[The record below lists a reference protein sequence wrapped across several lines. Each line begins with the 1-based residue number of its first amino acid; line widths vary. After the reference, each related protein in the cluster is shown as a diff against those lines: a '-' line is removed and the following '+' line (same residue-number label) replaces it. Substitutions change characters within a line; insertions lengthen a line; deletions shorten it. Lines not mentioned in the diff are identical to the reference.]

1 MTIENRAFEADTS
14 KILDIVIHS
23 LYSNREIFLREL
35 ISNASDALDKRR
47 FLASTNQ
54 SMQASQELQIQ
65 IKSDKKAKTLTISDN
80 GVGMDSDDLVSSL
93 GTIARS
99 GTKNFIEQL
108 ESSKQNDENKLSLIG
123 QFGVGFY
130 AAFMVAETVDV
141 ISRKVGSD
149 KAYKWHSD
157 GSNGYSLDDA
167 ERGEEGTDIILH
179 LKKDAKEFLEEQRIS
194 YMVKKYSDHLSAP
207 IYWQDGE
214 ASTMLNSASA
224 IWTRPKSEI
233 TEEQYNSFYQ
243 QASSAYD
250 TPYLTM
256 HNVTEGVTNFT
267 SLLFIP
273 STRPMDLFNPERK
286 SRLQLYI
293 NRVFITDECE
303 ELVPNWLRFV
313 RGVVDTPDLDLNVSR
328 EMLQQ
333 VPAINKI
340 KKTIIRRVLSEL
352 KKQAG
357 KKQEEY
363 QKFWLD
369 FGLVIKE
376 GLYEDQDFREKIL
389 ELCRF
394 YSCRKGDYISLAQY
408 VSEMKEKQEE
418 IYYLSSET
426 VEQAEMSP
434 HIEGFKARD
443 IDVIVLS
450 DPIDE
455 FWLPLVPDFEGK
467 KFKSASRG
475 ALDLDKF
482 ESENSEKKKADPSK
496 FDLLIAR
503 IKTNLG
509 EKISD
514 VRLSSTLTESPVCL
528 VADEGGMDI
537 QMERLMKAHNRDFQG
552 APRILEINPDH
563 ELVIALNKLADAKS
577 SSKESELV
585 DDAAFLLFD
594 QAQIIEGR
602 MPADLTA
609 FSKRMTRIMSFSLK
623 NDSGQKRAV
632 PVEKPNI

>member
-47 FLASTNQ
+47 FIASTDQ
-54 SMQASQELQIQ
+54 SLQAEQELQIH

-80 GVGMDSDDLVSSL
+80 GIGMDSDDMVSSL

-99 GTKNFIEQL
+99 GTQNFIKQL
-108 ESSKQNDENKLSLIG
+108 EASKENDDSKLSLIG

-141 ISRKVGSD
+141 ISRKAGSD
-149 KAYKWHSD
+149 KAFKWHSD
-157 GSNGYSLDDA
+157 GATGYSLDNA
-167 ERGEEGTDIILH
+167 ERSEAGTDIILH

-194 YMVKKYSDHLSAP
+194 YMIKKYSDHLSAP
-207 IYWQDGE
+207 IYWQNAE
-214 ASTMLNSASA
+214 ESKMLNSASA

-233 TEEQYNSFYQ
+233 TQEQYTSFYQ
-243 QASSAYD
+243 QASAAYD
-250 TPYLTM
+250 TPYLTL

-267 SLLFIP
+267 SLLFVP
-273 STRPMDLFNPERK
+273 STRPVDLFNPERK

-303 ELVPNWLRFV
+303 DLVPNWLRFV

-340 KKTIIRRVLSEL
+340 KKSIIRRVLSEL

-357 KKQEEY
+357 KNQEAYEN
-363 QKFWLD
+363 FWLE
-369 FGLVIKE
+369 FGLVVKE
-376 GLYEDQDFREKIL
+376 GLYEDPDFREKIL

-394 YSCRKGDYISLAQY
+394 YSCRKGGYISIAEY

-426 VEQAEMSP
+426 VEQAEISP

-455 FWLPLVPDFEGK
+455 FWLPLVPEFEGK

-475 ALDLDKF
+475 AHDLDKF
-482 ESENSEKKKADPSK
+482 EQEDTEKKKADPSE
-496 FDLLIAR
+496 FDMLIAR

-509 EKISD
+509 EQIAD
-514 VRLSSTLTESPVCL
+514 VRLSSTLTESPACL
-528 VADEGGMDI
+528 VADENGMDI
-537 QMERLMKAHNRDFQG
+537 QMERLMKAHNKDFQG
-552 APRILEINPDH
+552 VPRILELNPDH
-563 ELVIALNKLADAKS
+563 DLVAALNKMADAKS
-577 SSKESELV
+577 GSKENGLV
-585 DDAAFLLFD
+585 DDASHLLFD
-594 QAQIIEGR
+594 QAQILEGR
-602 MPADLTA
+602 MPSDLTA
-609 FSKRMTRIMSFSLK
+609 FSKRMTRVMACSIMDDTQTK
-623 NDSGQKRAV
+623 
-632 PVEKPNI
+632 

>member
-47 FLASTNQ
+47 FLASTDQ
-54 SMQASQELQIQ
+54 SLQAEQELQIH

-80 GVGMDSDDLVSSL
+80 GIGMDSDDMVSSL

-99 GTKNFIEQL
+99 GTQNFIKQL
-108 ESSKQNDENKLSLIG
+108 EASKENDDSKLSLIG

-130 AAFMVAETVDV
+130 AAFMVAETVNV
-141 ISRKVGSD
+141 ISRKAGSD
-149 KAYKWHSD
+149 KAFKWHSD
-157 GSNGYSLDDA
+157 GATGYSLDNA
-167 ERGEEGTDIILH
+167 ERSEAGTDIILH

-194 YMVKKYSDHLSAP
+194 YMIKKYSDHLSAP
-207 IYWQDGE
+207 IYWQNAE
-214 ASTMLNSASA
+214 ESKMLNSASA

-233 TEEQYNSFYQ
+233 TQEQYTSFYQ
-243 QASSAYD
+243 QASAAYD
-250 TPYLTM
+250 KPYLTL

-267 SLLFIP
+267 SLLFVP
-273 STRPMDLFNPERK
+273 STRPVDLFNPERK

-303 ELVPNWLRFV
+303 DLVPNWLRFV

-340 KKTIIRRVLSEL
+340 KKSIIRRVLSEL

-357 KKQEEY
+357 KNKEDYE
-363 QKFWLD
+363 KFWLD
-369 FGLVIKE
+369 FGLVVKE
-376 GLYEDQDFREKIL
+376 GLYEDADFREKIL

-394 YSCRKGDYISLAQY
+394 YSCRKGGYISIAEY

-426 VEQAEMSP
+426 VEQAEISP

-455 FWLPLVPDFEGK
+455 FWLPLVPEFEGR

-475 ALDLDKF
+475 AHDLDKF
-482 ESENSEKKKADPSK
+482 EQEDTEKKKADPSE
-496 FDLLIAR
+496 FDMLIAR

-509 EKISD
+509 EQIAD
-514 VRLSSTLTESPVCL
+514 VRLSSTLTESPACL
-528 VADEGGMDI
+528 VADENGMDI
-537 QMERLMKAHNRDFQG
+537 QMERLMKAHNKDFQG
-552 APRILEINPDH
+552 APRILELNPDH
-563 ELVIALNKLADAKS
+563 DLVAALNKMADAKS
-577 SSKESELV
+577 GSKENGLV
-585 DDAAFLLFD
+585 DDASHLLFD
-594 QAQIIEGR
+594 QAQILEGR
-602 MPADLTA
+602 MPSNLTA
-609 FSKRMTRIMSFSLK
+609 FSKRMTRVMACSIMDDARTK
-623 NDSGQKRAV
+623 
-632 PVEKPNI
+632 

>member
-47 FLASTNQ
+47 FLASTDQ
-54 SMQASQELQIQ
+54 SLQAEQELQIH
-65 IKSDKKAKTLTISDN
+65 IKSDKKAKTLTLSDN
-80 GVGMDSDDLVSSL
+80 GIGMDSDDMVSSL

-99 GTKNFIEQL
+99 GTQNFIKQL
-108 ESSKQNDENKLSLIG
+108 EASKENDDSKLSLIG

-141 ISRKVGSD
+141 ISRKAGSD
-149 KAYKWHSD
+149 KAFKWHSD
-157 GSNGYSLDDA
+157 GATGYSLDNA
-167 ERGEEGTDIILH
+167 ERSEAGTDIIIH

-194 YMVKKYSDHLSAP
+194 YMIKKYSDHLSAP
-207 IYWQDGE
+207 IYWQNAE
-214 ASTMLNSASA
+214 ESTMLNSASA

-233 TEEQYNSFYQ
+233 TQEQYTSFYQ
-243 QASSAYD
+243 QASAAYD
-250 TPYLTM
+250 TPYLTL

-267 SLLFIP
+267 SLLFVP
-273 STRPMDLFNPERK
+273 STRPVDLFNPERK

-303 ELVPNWLRFV
+303 DLVPNWLRFV

-340 KKTIIRRVLSEL
+340 KKSIIRRVLSEL

-357 KKQEEY
+357 KNQEAYEN
-363 QKFWLD
+363 FWLE
-369 FGLVIKE
+369 FGLVVKE
-376 GLYEDQDFREKIL
+376 GLYEDADFREKIL

-394 YSCRKGDYISLAQY
+394 YSCRKGGYISIAEY
-408 VSEMKEKQEE
+408 VSEMKEQQEE

-426 VEQAEMSP
+426 VEQAEISP

-455 FWLPLVPDFEGK
+455 FWLPLVPEFEGK

-482 ESENSEKKKADPSK
+482 EQEDTEKKKADPSE
-496 FDLLIAR
+496 FDMLIAR

-509 EKISD
+509 EQIAD
-514 VRLSSTLTESPVCL
+514 VRLSSTLTESPACL
-528 VADEGGMDI
+528 VADENGMDI
-537 QMERLMKAHNRDFQG
+537 QMERLMKAHNKDFQG
-552 APRILEINPDH
+552 APRILELNPDH
-563 ELVIALNKLADAKS
+563 DLVAALNKMADAKS
-577 SSKESELV
+577 GSKENGLV
-585 DDAAFLLFD
+585 DDASHLLFD
-594 QAQIIEGR
+594 QAQILEGR
-602 MPADLTA
+602 MPSDLTA
-609 FSKRMTRIMSFSLK
+609 FSKRMTRVMASSIMDDAQTK
-623 NDSGQKRAV
+623 
-632 PVEKPNI
+632 

>member
-376 GLYEDQDFREKIL
+376 GLYEDQEFREKIL

-585 DDAAFLLFD
+585 DDAALLLFD

-623 NDSGQKRAV
+623 NDSGQK
-632 PVEKPNI
+632 

>member
-1 MTIENRAFEADTS
+1 
-14 KILDIVIHS
+14 
-23 LYSNREIFLREL
+23 
-35 ISNASDALDKRR
+35 
-47 FLASTNQ
+47 
-54 SMQASQELQIQ
+54 MQASQELQIQ

-167 ERGEEGTDIILH
+167 KRGEEGTDIILH

-333 VPAINKI
+333 APAINKI

-376 GLYEDQDFREKIL
+376 GLYEDQEFREKIL

-563 ELVIALNKLADAKS
+563 EIVIALNELADAKS

-585 DDAAFLLFD
+585 DDAALLLFD

-602 MPADLTA
+602 MPTDLTA

-623 NDSGQKRAV
+623 SDSGQK
-632 PVEKPNI
+632 

>member
-1 MTIENRAFEADTS
+1 MTIQNRAFEADTS

-157 GSNGYSLDDA
+157 GSTGYSLDDA
-167 ERGEEGTDIILH
+167 ERGEEGTDIILY

-394 YSCRKGDYISLAQY
+394 YSCKKGDYISLAQY

-577 SSKESELV
+577 SSKENELV

-623 NDSGQKRAV
+623 SDSGQK
-632 PVEKPNI
+632 

>member
-47 FLASTNQ
+47 FLASTDQ
-54 SMQASQELQIQ
+54 SLQAEQELQIH

-80 GVGMDSDDLVSSL
+80 GIGMDSDDMVSSL

-99 GTKNFIEQL
+99 GTQNFIKQL
-108 ESSKQNDENKLSLIG
+108 EASKENDDSKLSLIG

-130 AAFMVAETVDV
+130 AAFMVAETVNV
-141 ISRKVGSD
+141 ISRKAGSD
-149 KAYKWHSD
+149 KAFKWHSD
-157 GSNGYSLDDA
+157 GATGYSLDNA
-167 ERGEEGTDIILH
+167 ERSEAGTDIILH

-194 YMVKKYSDHLSAP
+194 YMIKKYSDHLSAP
-207 IYWQDGE
+207 IYWQNAE
-214 ASTMLNSASA
+214 ESKMLNSASA

-233 TEEQYNSFYQ
+233 TQEQYTSFYQ
-243 QASSAYD
+243 QASAAYD
-250 TPYLTM
+250 KPYLTL

-267 SLLFIP
+267 SLLFVP
-273 STRPMDLFNPERK
+273 STRPVDLFNPERK

-303 ELVPNWLRFV
+303 DLVPNWLRFV

-340 KKTIIRRVLSEL
+340 KKSIIRRVLSEL

-357 KKQEEY
+357 KNQEAYEN
-363 QKFWLD
+363 FWLE
-369 FGLVIKE
+369 FGLVVKE
-376 GLYEDQDFREKIL
+376 GLYEDADFREKIL

-394 YSCRKGDYISLAQY
+394 YSCRKGGYISLAEY

-426 VEQAEMSP
+426 VEQAEISP

-455 FWLPLVPDFEGK
+455 FWLPLVPEFEGR

-475 ALDLDKF
+475 AHDLDKF
-482 ESENSEKKKADPSK
+482 EQEDTEKKKADPSE
-496 FDLLIAR
+496 FDMLIAR

-509 EKISD
+509 EQIAD
-514 VRLSSTLTESPVCL
+514 VRLSSTLTESPACL
-528 VADEGGMDI
+528 VADENGMDI
-537 QMERLMKAHNRDFQG
+537 QMERLMKAHNKDFQG
-552 APRILEINPDH
+552 APRILELNPDH
-563 ELVIALNKLADAKS
+563 DLVAALNKMADAKS
-577 SSKESELV
+577 GIKENGLV
-585 DDAAFLLFD
+585 DDASHLLFD
-594 QAQIIEGR
+594 QAQILEGR
-602 MPADLTA
+602 MPSDLTA
-609 FSKRMTRIMSFSLK
+609 FSKRMTRVMACSIMDDARTK
-623 NDSGQKRAV
+623 
-632 PVEKPNI
+632 

>member
-47 FLASTNQ
+47 FLASTDQ
-54 SMQASQELQIQ
+54 SLQAEQELQIH
-65 IKSDKKAKTLTISDN
+65 IKSDKKAKTLTLSDN
-80 GVGMDSDDLVSSL
+80 GIGMDSDDMVSSL

-99 GTKNFIEQL
+99 GTQNFIKQL
-108 ESSKQNDENKLSLIG
+108 EASKENDDSKLSLIG

-141 ISRKVGSD
+141 ISRKAGSD
-149 KAYKWHSD
+149 KAFKWHSD
-157 GSNGYSLDDA
+157 GATGYSLDNA
-167 ERGEEGTDIILH
+167 ERSEAGTDIILH

-194 YMVKKYSDHLSAP
+194 YMIKKYSDHLSAP
-207 IYWQDGE
+207 IYWQNAE
-214 ASTMLNSASA
+214 ESTMLNSASA

-233 TEEQYNSFYQ
+233 TQEQYTSFYQ
-243 QASSAYD
+243 QASAAYD
-250 TPYLTM
+250 TPYLTL

-267 SLLFIP
+267 SLLFVP
-273 STRPMDLFNPERK
+273 STRPVDLFNPERK

-303 ELVPNWLRFV
+303 DLVPNWLRFV

-340 KKTIIRRVLSEL
+340 KKSIIRRVLSEL

-357 KKQEEY
+357 KNQEAYEN
-363 QKFWLD
+363 FWLE
-369 FGLVIKE
+369 FGLVVKE
-376 GLYEDQDFREKIL
+376 GLYEDADFREKIL

-394 YSCRKGDYISLAQY
+394 YSCRKGGYISLAEY
-408 VSEMKEKQEE
+408 VSEMKEQQEE

-426 VEQAEMSP
+426 VEQAEISP

-455 FWLPLVPDFEGK
+455 FWLPLVPEFEGK

-475 ALDLDKF
+475 AHDLDKF
-482 ESENSEKKKADPSK
+482 EQEDTEKKKADPSE
-496 FDLLIAR
+496 FDMLIAR

-509 EKISD
+509 EQIAD
-514 VRLSSTLTESPVCL
+514 VRLSSTLTESPACL
-528 VADEGGMDI
+528 VADENGMDI
-537 QMERLMKAHNRDFQG
+537 QMERLMKAHNKDFQG
-552 APRILEINPDH
+552 APRILELNPDH
-563 ELVIALNKLADAKS
+563 DLVAALNKMADAKS
-577 SSKESELV
+577 GSKENALV
-585 DDAAFLLFD
+585 DDASHLLFD
-594 QAQIIEGR
+594 QAQILEGR
-602 MPADLTA
+602 MPSDLTA
-609 FSKRMTRIMSFSLK
+609 FSKRMTRVMASSIMDDAQTK
-623 NDSGQKRAV
+623 
-632 PVEKPNI
+632 

>member
-47 FLASTNQ
+47 FIASTDQ
-54 SMQASQELQIQ
+54 SLQAEQELQIH

-80 GVGMDSDDLVSSL
+80 GIGMDSDDMVSSL

-99 GTKNFIEQL
+99 GTQNFIKQL
-108 ESSKQNDENKLSLIG
+108 EASKENDDSKLSLIG

-141 ISRKVGSD
+141 ISRKAGSD
-149 KAYKWHSD
+149 KAFKWHSD
-157 GSNGYSLDDA
+157 GATGYSLDNA
-167 ERGEEGTDIILH
+167 ERSEAGTDIILH

-194 YMVKKYSDHLSAP
+194 YMIKKYSDHLSAP
-207 IYWQDGE
+207 IYWQNAE
-214 ASTMLNSASA
+214 ESKMLNSASA

-233 TEEQYNSFYQ
+233 TQEQYTSFYQ
-243 QASSAYD
+243 QASAAYD
-250 TPYLTM
+250 TPYLTL

-267 SLLFIP
+267 SLLFVP
-273 STRPMDLFNPERK
+273 STRPVDLFNPERK

-303 ELVPNWLRFV
+303 DLVPNWLRFV

-340 KKTIIRRVLSEL
+340 KKSIIRRVLSEL

-357 KKQEEY
+357 KNQEAYEN
-363 QKFWLD
+363 FWLE
-369 FGLVIKE
+369 FGLVVKE
-376 GLYEDQDFREKIL
+376 GLYEDADFREKIL

-394 YSCRKGDYISLAQY
+394 YSCRKGGYISLAEY
-408 VSEMKEKQEE
+408 VSEMKEQQEE

-426 VEQAEMSP
+426 VEQAEISP

-455 FWLPLVPDFEGK
+455 FWLPLVPEFEGK

-475 ALDLDKF
+475 AHDLDKF
-482 ESENSEKKKADPSK
+482 EQEDTEKKKADPSE
-496 FDLLIAR
+496 FDMLIAR

-509 EKISD
+509 EQIAD
-514 VRLSSTLTESPVCL
+514 VRLSSTLTESPACL
-528 VADEGGMDI
+528 VVDENGMDI
-537 QMERLMKAHNRDFQG
+537 QMERLMKAHNKDFQG
-552 APRILEINPDH
+552 VPRILELNPDH
-563 ELVIALNKLADAKS
+563 DLVAALNKMADAKS
-577 SSKESELV
+577 GSKENGLV
-585 DDAAFLLFD
+585 DDASHLLFD
-594 QAQIIEGR
+594 QAQILEGR
-602 MPADLTA
+602 MPSDLTA
-609 FSKRMTRIMSFSLK
+609 FSKRMTRVMACSIMDDTQTK
-623 NDSGQKRAV
+623 
-632 PVEKPNI
+632 

>member
-47 FLASTNQ
+47 FLASTDQ
-54 SMQASQELQIQ
+54 SLQAEQELQIH

-80 GVGMDSDDLVSSL
+80 GIGMDSDDMVSSL

-99 GTKNFIEQL
+99 GTQNFIKQL
-108 ESSKQNDENKLSLIG
+108 EASKENDDSKLSLIG

-130 AAFMVAETVDV
+130 AAFMVAETVNV
-141 ISRKVGSD
+141 ISRKAGSD
-149 KAYKWHSD
+149 KAFKWHSD
-157 GSNGYSLDDA
+157 GATGYSLDNA
-167 ERGEEGTDIILH
+167 ERSEAGTDIILH

-194 YMVKKYSDHLSAP
+194 YMIKKYSDHLSAP
-207 IYWQDGE
+207 IYWQNAE
-214 ASTMLNSASA
+214 ESKMLNSASA

-233 TEEQYNSFYQ
+233 TQEQYTSFYQ
-243 QASSAYD
+243 QASAAYD
-250 TPYLTM
+250 KPYLTL

-267 SLLFIP
+267 SLLFVP
-273 STRPMDLFNPERK
+273 STRPVDLFNPERK

-303 ELVPNWLRFV
+303 DLVPNWLRFV

-340 KKTIIRRVLSEL
+340 KKSIIRRVLSEL
-352 KKQAG
+352 KKQAE
-357 KKQEEY
+357 KNQEAYEN
-363 QKFWLD
+363 FWLE
-369 FGLVIKE
+369 FGLVVKE
-376 GLYEDQDFREKIL
+376 GLYEDADFREKIL

-394 YSCRKGDYISLAQY
+394 YSCRKGGYISIAEY

-426 VEQAEMSP
+426 VEQAEISP

-455 FWLPLVPDFEGK
+455 FWLPLVPEFEGR

-475 ALDLDKF
+475 AHDLDKF
-482 ESENSEKKKADPSK
+482 EQEDTEKKKADPSE
-496 FDLLIAR
+496 FDMLIAR

-509 EKISD
+509 EQIAD
-514 VRLSSTLTESPVCL
+514 VRLSSTLTESPACL
-528 VADEGGMDI
+528 VADENGMDI
-537 QMERLMKAHNRDFQG
+537 QMERLMKAHNKDFQG
-552 APRILEINPDH
+552 APRILELNPDH
-563 ELVIALNKLADAKS
+563 DLVAALNKMADAKS
-577 SSKESELV
+577 GSKENGLV
-585 DDAAFLLFD
+585 DDASHLLFD
-594 QAQIIEGR
+594 QAQILEGR
-602 MPADLTA
+602 MPSDLTA
-609 FSKRMTRIMSFSLK
+609 FSKRMTRVMACSIMDDARTK
-623 NDSGQKRAV
+623 
-632 PVEKPNI
+632 

>member
-47 FLASTNQ
+47 FLASTDQ
-54 SMQASQELQIQ
+54 SLQAEQELQIH
-65 IKSDKKAKTLTISDN
+65 IKSDKKAKTLTLSDN
-80 GVGMDSDDLVSSL
+80 GIGMDSDDMVSSL

-99 GTKNFIEQL
+99 GTQNFIKQL
-108 ESSKQNDENKLSLIG
+108 EVSKENDDSKLSLIG

-141 ISRKVGSD
+141 ISRKAGSD
-149 KAYKWHSD
+149 KAFKWHSD
-157 GSNGYSLDDA
+157 GATGYSLDNA
-167 ERGEEGTDIILH
+167 ERSEAGTDIILH

-194 YMVKKYSDHLSAP
+194 YMIKKYSDHLSAP
-207 IYWQDGE
+207 IYWQNAE
-214 ASTMLNSASA
+214 ESTMLNSASA

-233 TEEQYNSFYQ
+233 TQEQYTSFYQ
-243 QASSAYD
+243 QASAAYD
-250 TPYLTM
+250 TPYLTL

-267 SLLFIP
+267 SLLFVP
-273 STRPMDLFNPERK
+273 STRPVDLFNPERK

-303 ELVPNWLRFV
+303 DLVPNWLRFV

-340 KKTIIRRVLSEL
+340 KKSIIRRVLSEL

-357 KKQEEY
+357 KNQEAYEN
-363 QKFWLD
+363 FWLE
-369 FGLVIKE
+369 FGLVVKE
-376 GLYEDQDFREKIL
+376 GLYEDADFREKIL

-394 YSCRKGDYISLAQY
+394 YSCRKGGYISLAEY
-408 VSEMKEKQEE
+408 VSEMKEQQEE

-426 VEQAEMSP
+426 VEQAEISP

-455 FWLPLVPDFEGK
+455 FWLPLVPEFEGK

-475 ALDLDKF
+475 AHDLDKF
-482 ESENSEKKKADPSK
+482 EQEDTEKKKADPSE
-496 FDLLIAR
+496 FDMLIAR

-509 EKISD
+509 EQIAD
-514 VRLSSTLTESPVCL
+514 VRLSSTLTESPACL
-528 VADEGGMDI
+528 VADENGMDI
-537 QMERLMKAHNRDFQG
+537 QMERLMKAHNKDFQG
-552 APRILEINPDH
+552 APRILELNPDH
-563 ELVIALNKLADAKS
+563 DLVAALNKMADAKS
-577 SSKESELV
+577 GSKENGLV
-585 DDAAFLLFD
+585 DDASHLLFD
-594 QAQIIEGR
+594 QAQILEGR
-602 MPADLTA
+602 MPSDLTA
-609 FSKRMTRIMSFSLK
+609 FSKRMTRVMASSIMDDAQTK
-623 NDSGQKRAV
+623 
-632 PVEKPNI
+632 

>member
-1 MTIENRAFEADTS
+1 
-14 KILDIVIHS
+14 
-23 LYSNREIFLREL
+23 LREL

-47 FLASTNQ
+47 FLASTDQ
-54 SMQASQELQIQ
+54 SLQAEQELQIH
-65 IKSDKKAKTLTISDN
+65 IKSDKKAKTLTLSDN
-80 GVGMDSDDLVSSL
+80 GIGMDSDDMVSSL

-99 GTKNFIEQL
+99 GTQNFIKQL
-108 ESSKQNDENKLSLIG
+108 EASKENDDSKLSLIG

-141 ISRKVGSD
+141 ISRKAGSD
-149 KAYKWHSD
+149 KAFKWHSD
-157 GSNGYSLDDA
+157 GATGYSLDNA
-167 ERGEEGTDIILH
+167 ERSEAGTDIILH

-194 YMVKKYSDHLSAP
+194 YMIKKYSDHLSAP
-207 IYWQDGE
+207 IYWQNAE
-214 ASTMLNSASA
+214 ESTMLNSASA

-233 TEEQYNSFYQ
+233 TQEQYTSFYQ
-243 QASSAYD
+243 QASAAYD
-250 TPYLTM
+250 TPYLTL

-267 SLLFIP
+267 SLLFVP
-273 STRPMDLFNPERK
+273 STRPVDLFNPERK

-303 ELVPNWLRFV
+303 DLVPNWLRFV

-340 KKTIIRRVLSEL
+340 KKSIIRRVLSEL

-357 KKQEEY
+357 KNQEAYEN
-363 QKFWLD
+363 FWLE
-369 FGLVIKE
+369 FGLVVKE
-376 GLYEDQDFREKIL
+376 GLYEDADFREKIL

-394 YSCRKGDYISLAQY
+394 YSCRKGGYISLAEY
-408 VSEMKEKQEE
+408 VSEMKEQQEE

-426 VEQAEMSP
+426 VEQAEISP

-455 FWLPLVPDFEGK
+455 FWLPLVPEFEGK

-482 ESENSEKKKADPSK
+482 EQEDTEKKKADPSE
-496 FDLLIAR
+496 FDMLIAR

-509 EKISD
+509 EQIAD
-514 VRLSSTLTESPVCL
+514 VRLSSTLTESPACL
-528 VADEGGMDI
+528 VADENGMDI
-537 QMERLMKAHNRDFQG
+537 QMERLMKAHNKDFQG
-552 APRILEINPDH
+552 APRILELNPDH
-563 ELVIALNKLADAKS
+563 DLVAALNKMADAKS
-577 SSKESELV
+577 GSKENGLV
-585 DDAAFLLFD
+585 DDASHLLFD
-594 QAQIIEGR
+594 QAQILEGR
-602 MPADLTA
+602 MPSDLTA
-609 FSKRMTRIMSFSLK
+609 FSKRMTRVMASSIMDDAQTK
-623 NDSGQKRAV
+623 
-632 PVEKPNI
+632 

>member
-65 IKSDKKAKTLTISDN
+65 IKSDKKAKILTISDN

-207 IYWQDGE
+207 IYWQDAE

-577 SSKESELV
+577 SSKENELV

-623 NDSGQKRAV
+623 SDSGK
-632 PVEKPNI
+632 K

>member
-65 IKSDKKAKTLTISDN
+65 IKSDKKAKILTISDN

-99 GTKNFIEQL
+99 GTKSFIEQL

-408 VSEMKEKQEE
+408 VSEMKDKQEE

-623 NDSGQKRAV
+623 NDSGQK
-632 PVEKPNI
+632 

>member
-99 GTKNFIEQL
+99 GTKSFIEQL

-273 STRPMDLFNPERK
+273 STRPMDLFNPEHK

-585 DDAAFLLFD
+585 DDAALLLFD

-623 NDSGQKRAV
+623 NDSGQK
-632 PVEKPNI
+632 

>member
-80 GVGMDSDDLVSSL
+80 GIGMDSDDLVSSL

-369 FGLVIKE
+369 FGLVVKE

-577 SSKESELV
+577 SSKENELV

-623 NDSGQKRAV
+623 NDSGQK
-632 PVEKPNI
+632 

>member
-80 GVGMDSDDLVSSL
+80 GIGMDSDDLVSSL

-149 KAYKWHSD
+149 KACKWHSD

-214 ASTMLNSASA
+214 TSTMLNSASA

-552 APRILEINPDH
+552 APRIMEINPDH

-577 SSKESELV
+577 SSKENELV

-623 NDSGQKRAV
+623 SDSGK
-632 PVEKPNI
+632 K

>member
-65 IKSDKKAKTLTISDN
+65 IKSDKKAKILTISDN

-577 SSKESELV
+577 SSKENELV

>member
-80 GVGMDSDDLVSSL
+80 GIGMDSDDLVSSL

-207 IYWQDGE
+207 IYWQDAE

-552 APRILEINPDH
+552 APRIMEINPDH

-585 DDAAFLLFD
+585 DDAALLLFD

-623 NDSGQKRAV
+623 SDSGQK
-632 PVEKPNI
+632 

>member
-47 FLASTNQ
+47 FLASTDQ
-54 SMQASQELQIQ
+54 SLQAEQELQIH
-65 IKSDKKAKTLTISDN
+65 IKSDKKAKTLTLSDN
-80 GVGMDSDDLVSSL
+80 GIGMDSDDMVSSL

-99 GTKNFIEQL
+99 GTQNFIKQL
-108 ESSKQNDENKLSLIG
+108 EASKENDDSKLSLIG

-141 ISRKVGSD
+141 ISRKAGSD
-149 KAYKWHSD
+149 KAFKWHSD
-157 GSNGYSLDDA
+157 GATGYSLDNA
-167 ERGEEGTDIILH
+167 ERSEAGTDIILH

-194 YMVKKYSDHLSAP
+194 YMIKKYSDHLSAP
-207 IYWQDGE
+207 IYWQNAE
-214 ASTMLNSASA
+214 ESTMLNSASA

-233 TEEQYNSFYQ
+233 TQEQYTSFYQ
-243 QASSAYD
+243 QASAAYD
-250 TPYLTM
+250 TPYLTL

-267 SLLFIP
+267 SLLFVP
-273 STRPMDLFNPERK
+273 STRPVDLFNPERK

-303 ELVPNWLRFV
+303 DLVPNWLRFV

-340 KKTIIRRVLSEL
+340 KKSIIRRVLSEL

-357 KKQEEY
+357 KNQEAYEN
-363 QKFWLD
+363 FWLE
-369 FGLVIKE
+369 FGLVVKE
-376 GLYEDQDFREKIL
+376 GLYEDADFREKIL

-394 YSCRKGDYISLAQY
+394 YSCRKGGYISLAEY
-408 VSEMKEKQEE
+408 VSEMREQQEE

-426 VEQAEMSP
+426 VEQAEISP

-455 FWLPLVPDFEGK
+455 FWLPLVPEFEGK

-482 ESENSEKKKADPSK
+482 EQEDTEKKKADPSE
-496 FDLLIAR
+496 FDMLIAR

-509 EKISD
+509 EQIAD
-514 VRLSSTLTESPVCL
+514 VRLSSTLTESPACL
-528 VADEGGMDI
+528 VADENGMDI
-537 QMERLMKAHNRDFQG
+537 QMERLMKAHNKDFQG
-552 APRILEINPDH
+552 APRILELNPDH
-563 ELVIALNKLADAKS
+563 DLVAALNKMADAKS
-577 SSKESELV
+577 GSKENGLV
-585 DDAAFLLFD
+585 DDASHLLFD
-594 QAQIIEGR
+594 QAQILEGR
-602 MPADLTA
+602 MPSDLTA
-609 FSKRMTRIMSFSLK
+609 FSKRMTRVMASSIMDDAQTK
-623 NDSGQKRAV
+623 
-632 PVEKPNI
+632 

>member
-47 FLASTNQ
+47 FLASTDQ
-54 SMQASQELQIQ
+54 SLQAEQELQIH
-65 IKSDKKAKTLTISDN
+65 IKSDKKAKTLTLSDN
-80 GVGMDSDDLVSSL
+80 GIGMDSDDMVSSL

-99 GTKNFIEQL
+99 GTQNFIKQL
-108 ESSKQNDENKLSLIG
+108 EASKENDDSKLSLIG

-141 ISRKVGSD
+141 ISRKAGSD
-149 KAYKWHSD
+149 KAFKWHSD
-157 GSNGYSLDDA
+157 GATGYSLDNA
-167 ERGEEGTDIILH
+167 ERSEAGTDIILH

-194 YMVKKYSDHLSAP
+194 YMIKKYSDHLSAP
-207 IYWQDGE
+207 IYWQNAE
-214 ASTMLNSASA
+214 ESTMLNSASA

-233 TEEQYNSFYQ
+233 TQEQYTSFYQ
-243 QASSAYD
+243 QASAAYD
-250 TPYLTM
+250 TPYLTL
-256 HNVTEGVTNFT
+256 HNVTEGVANFT
-267 SLLFIP
+267 SLLFVP
-273 STRPMDLFNPERK
+273 STRPVDLFNPERK

-303 ELVPNWLRFV
+303 DLVPNWLRFV

-340 KKTIIRRVLSEL
+340 KKSIIRRVLSEL

-357 KKQEEY
+357 KNQEAYES
-363 QKFWLD
+363 FWLE
-369 FGLVIKE
+369 FGLVVKE
-376 GLYEDQDFREKIL
+376 GLYEDADFREKIL

-394 YSCRKGDYISLAQY
+394 YSCRKGGYISLAEY
-408 VSEMKEKQEE
+408 VSEMKEQQEE

-426 VEQAEMSP
+426 VEQAEISP

-455 FWLPLVPDFEGK
+455 FWLPLVPEFEGK

-482 ESENSEKKKADPSK
+482 EQEDTEKKKADPSE
-496 FDLLIAR
+496 FDMLIAR

-509 EKISD
+509 EQIAD
-514 VRLSSTLTESPVCL
+514 VRLSSTLTESPACL
-528 VADEGGMDI
+528 VADENGMDI
-537 QMERLMKAHNRDFQG
+537 QMERLMKAHNKDFQG
-552 APRILEINPDH
+552 APRILELNPDH
-563 ELVIALNKLADAKS
+563 DLVAALNKMADAKS
-577 SSKESELV
+577 GSKENGLV
-585 DDAAFLLFD
+585 DDASHLLFD
-594 QAQIIEGR
+594 QAQILEGR
-602 MPADLTA
+602 MPSDLTA
-609 FSKRMTRIMSFSLK
+609 FSKRMTRVMASSIMDDAQTK
-623 NDSGQKRAV
+623 
-632 PVEKPNI
+632 

>member
-1 MTIENRAFEADTS
+1 MTIQNRAFEADTS

-80 GVGMDSDDLVSSL
+80 GIGMDSDDLVSSL

-577 SSKESELV
+577 SSKENELV

-602 MPADLTA
+602 MPSDLTA

-623 NDSGQKRAV
+623 SDSGQK
-632 PVEKPNI
+632 

>member
-47 FLASTNQ
+47 FLASTDQ
-54 SMQASQELQIQ
+54 SLQAEQELQIH
-65 IKSDKKAKTLTISDN
+65 IKSDKKAKTLTLSDN
-80 GVGMDSDDLVSSL
+80 GIGMDSDDMVSSL

-99 GTKNFIEQL
+99 GTQNFIKQL
-108 ESSKQNDENKLSLIG
+108 EASKENDDSKLSLIG

-141 ISRKVGSD
+141 ISRKAGSD
-149 KAYKWHSD
+149 KAFKWHSD
-157 GSNGYSLDDA
+157 GATGYSLDNA
-167 ERGEEGTDIILH
+167 ERSEAGTDIILH

-194 YMVKKYSDHLSAP
+194 YMIKKYSDHLSAP
-207 IYWQDGE
+207 IYWQNAE
-214 ASTMLNSASA
+214 KSTMLNSASA

-233 TEEQYNSFYQ
+233 TQEQYTSFYQ
-243 QASSAYD
+243 QASAAYD
-250 TPYLTM
+250 TPYLTL

-267 SLLFIP
+267 SLLFVP
-273 STRPMDLFNPERK
+273 STRPVDLFNPERK

-303 ELVPNWLRFV
+303 DLVPNWLRFV

-340 KKTIIRRVLSEL
+340 KKSIIRRVLSEL

-357 KKQEEY
+357 KNQEAYEN
-363 QKFWLD
+363 FWLE
-369 FGLVIKE
+369 FGLVVKE
-376 GLYEDQDFREKIL
+376 GLYEDADFREKIL

-394 YSCRKGDYISLAQY
+394 YSCRKGGYISLAEY
-408 VSEMKEKQEE
+408 VSEMKEQQEE

-426 VEQAEMSP
+426 VEQAEISP

-455 FWLPLVPDFEGK
+455 FWLPLVPEFEGK

-482 ESENSEKKKADPSK
+482 EQEDTEKKKADPSE
-496 FDLLIAR
+496 FDMLIAR

-509 EKISD
+509 EQIAD
-514 VRLSSTLTESPVCL
+514 VRLSSTLTESPACL
-528 VADEGGMDI
+528 VADENGMDI
-537 QMERLMKAHNRDFQG
+537 QMERLMKAHNKDFQG
-552 APRILEINPDH
+552 APRILELNPDH
-563 ELVIALNKLADAKS
+563 DLVAALNKMADAKS
-577 SSKESELV
+577 GSKENGLV
-585 DDAAFLLFD
+585 DDASHLLFD
-594 QAQIIEGR
+594 QAQILEGR
-602 MPADLTA
+602 MPSDLTA
-609 FSKRMTRIMSFSLK
+609 FSKRMTRVMASSIMDDAQTK
-623 NDSGQKRAV
+623 
-632 PVEKPNI
+632 

>member
-47 FLASTNQ
+47 FLASTDQ
-54 SMQASQELQIQ
+54 SLQAEQELQIH
-65 IKSDKKAKTLTISDN
+65 IKSDKKAKTLTLSDN
-80 GVGMDSDDLVSSL
+80 GIGMDSDDMVSSL

-99 GTKNFIEQL
+99 GTQNFIKQL
-108 ESSKQNDENKLSLIG
+108 EVSKENDDSKLSLIG

-141 ISRKVGSD
+141 ISRKAGSD
-149 KAYKWHSD
+149 KAFKWHSD
-157 GSNGYSLDDA
+157 GATGYSLDNA
-167 ERGEEGTDIILH
+167 ERSEAGTDIILH

-194 YMVKKYSDHLSAP
+194 YMIKKYSDHLSAP
-207 IYWQDGE
+207 IYWQNAE
-214 ASTMLNSASA
+214 ESTMLNSASA

-233 TEEQYNSFYQ
+233 TQEQYTSFYQ
-243 QASSAYD
+243 QASAAYD
-250 TPYLTM
+250 TPYLTL

-267 SLLFIP
+267 SLLFVP
-273 STRPMDLFNPERK
+273 STRPVDLFNPERK

-303 ELVPNWLRFV
+303 DLVPNWLRFV

-340 KKTIIRRVLSEL
+340 KKSIIRRVLSEL

-357 KKQEEY
+357 KNQEAYEN
-363 QKFWLD
+363 FWLE
-369 FGLVIKE
+369 FGLVVKE
-376 GLYEDQDFREKIL
+376 GLYEDADFREKIL

-394 YSCRKGDYISLAQY
+394 YSCRKGGYISLAEY
-408 VSEMKEKQEE
+408 VSEMKEQQEE

-426 VEQAEMSP
+426 VEQAEISP

-455 FWLPLVPDFEGK
+455 FWLPLVPEFEGK

-482 ESENSEKKKADPSK
+482 EQEDTEKKKADPSE
-496 FDLLIAR
+496 FDMLIAR

-509 EKISD
+509 EQIAD
-514 VRLSSTLTESPVCL
+514 VRLSSTLTESPACL
-528 VADEGGMDI
+528 VADENGMDI
-537 QMERLMKAHNRDFQG
+537 QMERLMKAHNKDFQG
-552 APRILEINPDH
+552 APRILELNPDH
-563 ELVIALNKLADAKS
+563 DLVAALNKMADAKS
-577 SSKESELV
+577 GSKENGLV
-585 DDAAFLLFD
+585 DDASHLLFD
-594 QAQIIEGR
+594 QAQILEGR
-602 MPADLTA
+602 MPSDLTA
-609 FSKRMTRIMSFSLK
+609 FSKRMTRVMASSIMDDAQTK
-623 NDSGQKRAV
+623 
-632 PVEKPNI
+632 

>member
-47 FLASTNQ
+47 FLASTDQ
-54 SMQASQELQIQ
+54 SLQAEQELQIH

-80 GVGMDSDDLVSSL
+80 GIGMDSDDMVSSL

-99 GTKNFIEQL
+99 GTQNFIKQL
-108 ESSKQNDENKLSLIG
+108 EASKENDDSKLSLIG

-141 ISRKVGSD
+141 ISRKAGSD
-149 KAYKWHSD
+149 KAFKWHSD
-157 GSNGYSLDDA
+157 GATGYSLDNA
-167 ERGEEGTDIILH
+167 ERSEAGTDIILH

-194 YMVKKYSDHLSAP
+194 YMIKKYSDHLSAP
-207 IYWQDGE
+207 IYWQNAE
-214 ASTMLNSASA
+214 ESKMLNSASA

-233 TEEQYNSFYQ
+233 TQEQYTSFYQ
-243 QASSAYD
+243 QASAAYD
-250 TPYLTM
+250 TPYLTL

-267 SLLFIP
+267 SLLFVP
-273 STRPMDLFNPERK
+273 STRPVDLFNPERK

-303 ELVPNWLRFV
+303 DLVPNWLRFV

-340 KKTIIRRVLSEL
+340 KKSIIRRVLSEL

-357 KKQEEY
+357 KNQEAYEN
-363 QKFWLD
+363 FWLE
-369 FGLVIKE
+369 FGLVVKE
-376 GLYEDQDFREKIL
+376 GLYEDADFREKIL

-394 YSCRKGDYISLAQY
+394 YSCRKGGYISIAEY

-426 VEQAEMSP
+426 VEQAEISP

-455 FWLPLVPDFEGK
+455 FWLPLVPEFEGR

-475 ALDLDKF
+475 AHDLDKF
-482 ESENSEKKKADPSK
+482 EQEDTEKKKADPSE
-496 FDLLIAR
+496 FDMLIAR

-509 EKISD
+509 EQIAD
-514 VRLSSTLTESPVCL
+514 VRLSSTLTESPACL
-528 VADEGGMDI
+528 VADENGMDI
-537 QMERLMKAHNRDFQG
+537 QMERLMKAHNKDFQG
-552 APRILEINPDH
+552 APRILELNPDH
-563 ELVIALNKLADAKS
+563 DLVAALNKIADAKS
-577 SSKESELV
+577 GSKENGLV
-585 DDAAFLLFD
+585 DDASHLLFD
-594 QAQIIEGR
+594 QAQILEGR
-602 MPADLTA
+602 MPSDLTA
-609 FSKRMTRIMSFSLK
+609 FSKRMTRVMASSIMDDAQTK
-623 NDSGQKRAV
+623 
-632 PVEKPNI
+632 

>member
-80 GVGMDSDDLVSSL
+80 GIGMDSDDLVSSL

-149 KAYKWHSD
+149 KACKWHSD

-552 APRILEINPDH
+552 APRIMEINPDH

-577 SSKESELV
+577 SSKENELV

-623 NDSGQKRAV
+623 SDSGK
-632 PVEKPNI
+632 K

>member
-65 IKSDKKAKTLTISDN
+65 IKSDKKAKILTISDN

-167 ERGEEGTDIILH
+167 ERGEEGTDVILH

-207 IYWQDGE
+207 IYWQDAE

-376 GLYEDQDFREKIL
+376 GLYEDQEFREKIL

-408 VSEMKEKQEE
+408 VTEMKEKQEE

-455 FWLPLVPDFEGK
+455 FWLPLVPDFEAK

-482 ESENSEKKKADPSK
+482 ESENSEKKKPDPSK

-563 ELVIALNKLADAKS
+563 EIVIALNKLADAKS
-577 SSKESELV
+577 NSKENELV

-609 FSKRMTRIMSFSLK
+609 FSKRMSRIMSFSLK
-623 NDSGQKRAV
+623 SDSGQK
-632 PVEKPNI
+632 

>member
-65 IKSDKKAKTLTISDN
+65 IKSDKKAKILTISDN

-149 KAYKWHSD
+149 KACKWHSD

-552 APRILEINPDH
+552 APRIMEINPDH

-577 SSKESELV
+577 SSKENELV

-623 NDSGQKRAV
+623 SDSGQK
-632 PVEKPNI
+632 